1 MRKKSEIFGIME
13 LNNRDGKIKKNRGIV
28 ELRIFK
34 GQRVSRNV
42 WIWNRGIV
50 DIMELNK
57 EDRRIKR
64 NCGIVSKSNRQH
76 DGIE

>member
-13 LNNRDGKIKKNRGIV
+13 LNNREGKIKKNRGIV

-42 WIWNRGIV
+42 WIWDRGIV

-64 NCGIVSKSNRQH
+64 NCEIASKSNRQH
-76 DGIE
+76 DGNE

>member
-1 MRKKSEIFGIME
+1 ME

-28 ELRIFK
+28 EMRIFK

-42 WIWNRGIV
+42 WIWDRGIV

-64 NCGIVSKSNRQH
+64 NCGIESKINRQH